1 MFIIGLTG
9 GIACG
14 KSAVADEFRN
24 YGAVTLDIDK
34 ITHRLLKPG
43 GELFSTYVQHF
54 GEKIINETGRLDKKA
69 IGEIIFN
76 DAEERRWINSVAHPV
91 LLNHVRDFL
100 VKCSERGDA
109 LVILEIPLLFEVG
122 WEFLVDETWAVYV
135 TAKKQIWRLMTRDKV
150 TRKQAQIRI
159 AAQMSPE
166 QIAARADIVI
176 DNTKKTHGHIRRFI
190 LEYLVKKFV
199 TIPFN

>member
-24 YGAVTLDIDK
+24 YGAATLDIDR

-54 GEKIINETGRLDKKA
+54 GEKIINEEGKLDRKA
-69 IGEIIFN
+69 VGEIIFKN
-76 DAEERRWINSVAHPV
+76 VNERQWINSVAHPV
-91 LLNHVRDFL
+91 ILNRVRDFL

-109 LVILEIPLLFEVG
+109 LVILEIPLLFEAG

-135 TAKKQIWRLMTRDKV
+135 SRKMQFWRLMNRDKI
-150 TRKQAQIRI
+150 TREQAKIRI
-159 AAQMSPE
+159 DAQMSPE
-166 QIAARADIVI
+166 EIAKRADVAI
-176 DNTKKTHGHIRRFI
+176 DNNKKSHGHIRKFI
-190 LEYLVKKFV
+190 LDYLVKKFV

>member
-24 YGAVTLDIDK
+24 YGAVTLDIDT
-34 ITHRLLKPG
+34 ITHQLLKPG

-54 GEKIINETGRLDKKA
+54 GEGIINEEGKLDRKA
-69 IGEIIFN
+69 VGEIIFN
-76 DAEERRWINSVAHPV
+76 DIEERQWINSVAHPV
-91 LLNHVRDFL
+91 ILNRVRDFL
-100 VKCSERGDA
+100 VNCSNRGEA

-135 TAKKQIWRLMTRDKV
+135 TKEKQFWRLMQRDGV
-150 TRKQAQIRI
+150 TREQAEVRI
-159 AAQMSPE
+159 NAQMSPKK
-166 QIAARADIVI
+166 IAKRADVVI
-176 DNTKKTHGHIRRFI
+176 DNNKKNHGHIRRFI
-190 LEYLVKKFV
+190 LNYLVKKFV
-199 TIPFN
+199 TVPFN

>member
-24 YGAVTLDIDK
+24 YGAVTFDIDRV
-34 ITHRLLKPG
+34 TQRLLKPG

-54 GEKIINETGRLDKKA
+54 GEGVLNEEGRLNRKS
-69 IGEIIFN
+69 IGEIIFKN
-76 DAEERRWINSVAHPV
+76 IEERKWINSVAHPV
-91 LLNHVRDFL
+91 LLNHTRDFL

-135 TAKKQIWRLMTRDKV
+135 TKEKQIWRLMQRDGFTRE
-150 TRKQAQIRI
+150 QAEVRI
-159 AAQMSPE
+159 NAQMSPE
-166 QIAARADIVI
+166 EIAKRADVI
-176 DNTKKTHGHIRRFI
+176 IYNNNKNHLHIRKFI
-190 LEYLVKKFV
+190 LNYLIKKFV

>member
-24 YGAVTLDIDK
+24 YGAVTLDIDT
-34 ITHRLLKPG
+34 ITHQLLKPG

-54 GEKIINETGRLDKKA
+54 GEKIVNENGRLDRKA
-69 IGEIIFN
+69 VGEIIFN
-76 DAEERRWINSVAHPV
+76 DIEERQWINSVAHPV
-91 LLNHVRDFL
+91 ILNRVRDFL
-100 VKCSERGDA
+100 VECFNRGEA

-135 TAKKQIWRLMTRDKV
+135 TKEKQFWRLMQRDGV
-150 TRKQAQIRI
+150 TREQAEVRI
-159 AAQMSPE
+159 NAQMSPKE
-166 QIAARADIVI
+166 IANRADVVI
-176 DNTKKTHGHIRRFI
+176 NNTKKTHGHIRRFI
-190 LEYLVKKFV
+190 LNYLVKKFV

>member
-24 YGAVTLDIDK
+24 YGATTLDIDK
-34 ITHRLLKPG
+34 ITHRLLEPG

-54 GEKIINETGRLDKKA
+54 GEDIINEDGKLDRKA
-69 IGEIIFN
+69 VGEIIFN
-76 DAEERRWINSVAHPV
+76 NIEERKWINSVAHPV
-91 LLNHVRDFL
+91 LLNCTRDFL

-109 LVILEIPLLFEVG
+109 LVILEIPLLFEAG

-135 TAKKQIWRLMTRDKV
+135 SRKMQFWRLMNRDKI
-150 TRKQAQIRI
+150 TREQAKIRI
-159 AAQMSPE
+159 DAQMSPAE
-166 QIAARADIVI
+166 IAKRADVAI
-176 DNTKKTHGHIRRFI
+176 DNNKKSHGHIRRFI
-190 LEYLVKKFV
+190 LDYLVKKFV

>member
-24 YGAVTLDIDK
+24 YGAVTFDIDRV
-34 ITHRLLKPG
+34 TQRLLKPG

-54 GEKIINETGRLDKKA
+54 GEGVLNEEGRLNRKS
-69 IGEIIFN
+69 IGEIIFKN
-76 DAEERRWINSVAHPV
+76 IEERKWINSVAHPV
-91 LLNHVRDFL
+91 LLNHTRDFL

-135 TAKKQIWRLMTRDKV
+135 TKEKQIWRLMQRDGFTRE
-150 TRKQAQIRI
+150 QAQNRI
-159 AAQMSPE
+159 NAQMSPE
-166 QIAARADIVI
+166 EIAKRADVVI
-176 DNTKKTHGHIRRFI
+176 YNNNKNHLHIRKFI
-190 LEYLVKKFV
+190 LNYLIKKFV

>member
-24 YGAVTLDIDK
+24 YGAVTLDIDT
-34 ITHRLLKPG
+34 ITHKLLKSG
-43 GELFSTYVQHF
+43 GELFSTYIQHF
-54 GEKIINETGRLDKKA
+54 GEGIIGDDGELDRKA

-76 DAEERRWINSVAHPV
+76 NESERHWINSVAHPV
-91 LLNHVRDFL
+91 ILNRVRDFL
-100 VKCSERGDA
+100 VDCAEKGEA
-109 LVILEIPLLFEVG
+109 LVILEIPLLFEAG

-135 TAKKQIWRLMTRDKV
+135 TREKQFWRLMQRDKI
-150 TRKQAQIRI
+150 TREQAAARI
-159 AAQMSPE
+159 DAQMSAE
-166 QIAARADIVI
+166 EISARADIAI
-176 DNTKKTHGHIRRFI
+176 HNNKKPSHIRKFI

>member
-24 YGAVTLDIDK
+24 YGAVTFDIDRV
-34 ITHRLLKPG
+34 TQRLLKPG

-54 GEKIINETGRLDKKA
+54 GESILNEEGRLNKKA
-69 IGEIIFN
+69 IGEIIFSN
-76 DAEERRWINSVAHPV
+76 IEERKWINSVAHPV
-91 LLNHVRDFL
+91 LLNHTRDFL

-135 TAKKQIWRLMTRDKV
+135 TKKKQIWRLMQRDGFTRE
-150 TRKQAQIRI
+150 QAEIRI
-159 AAQMSPE
+159 NAQMSPE
-166 QIAARADIVI
+166 EIAARADVVI
-176 DNTKKTHGHIRRFI
+176 YNNNKSHGHIRKFI
-190 LEYLVKKFV
+190 LNYLVKKFV